1 MNVTTTSGTQLS
13 GTDPAGIKGWGV
25 DANPKND
32 PTYPYRE
39 RDKEDHSGQW
49 DRPAIQPLDVEVLQS
64 IEHTKRP
71 AVVGTS
77 TPPSGLS
84 GTLRRLAFR
93 KSESNLLHWV
103 LLLGADR
110 VNLVE
115 GFVQDLSRGKVPN
128 IPAERGWPAGWR
140 HNKSGML
147 MKGAGTVALLALAAG
162 VVRRRRR

>member
-1 MNVTTTSGTQLS
+1 MNVIATSGTQLS
-13 GTDPAGIKGWGV
+13 GPDPKGIPGWGV
-25 DANPKND
+25 DTDLKND

-49 DRPAIQPLDVEVLQS
+49 QRPAIQPVNVELLQS
-64 IEHTKRP
+64 IEYTRRP

-84 GTLRRLAFR
+84 GTLRRLAFK
-93 KSESNLLHWV
+93 KSESNLLHWA

-110 VNLVE
+110 VNMVE
-115 GFVQDLSRGKVPN
+115 GLVQDLSHAKVPN

-147 MKGAGTVALLALAAG
+147 AKGAGTVALLALAAG
-162 VVRRRRR
+162 WARRRR